1 MNGNLE
7 PHQFDTRFLVT
18 VIAIIVLCLAALAWG
33 WRNAHSSPAASHASA
48 QPWPY
53 DAKERGAELSLRPM
67 SPATASRN
75 P

>member
-7 PHQFDTRFLVT
+7 PRQFDTRFLVT

-33 WRNAHSSPAASHASA
+33 WRNAHSSPPTSHASA
-48 QPWPY
+48 QPRPY
-53 DAKERGAELSLRPM
+53 DARERGGRLSLQAM
-67 SPATASRN
+67 SPATASRT